1 MMASKS
7 ASSAN
12 EVSMKPGR
20 LGPPVPQLTAH
31 VYPRMIPAP
40 ASAFS
45 RAEANV
51 EHRDMRA
58 DREHP
63 GECLP
68 GVGRLPGYDDVRFGV
83 QQVAHPSAYH
93 HVVVR
98 DEHPQV
104 EGRAVGWA
112 HAALRQRAEH

>member
-1 MMASKS
+1 
-7 ASSAN
+7 
-12 EVSMKPGR
+12 
-20 LGPPVPQLTAH
+20 
-31 VYPRMIPAP
+31 MIPAP

-45 RAEANV
+45 CAEANV

-58 DREHP
+58 DRGHP

-68 GVGRLPGYDDVRFGV
+68 GVGRLPGHDDVRFGV

-98 DEHPQV
+98 DEHPQE
-104 EGRAVGWA
+104 EGRVVGWA
-112 HAALRQRAEH
+112 RATLRQRAEH